1 MKFKE
6 VSTVYLMNERSVK
19 FKLPHVFSETR
30 TVFGSAF
37 GHGGLGT
44 MFLTNEV
51 FLTKYWLERQ
61 SSLMVFESRQTWKGA
76 WLL

>member
-6 VSTVYLMNERSVK
+6 ISTVYLMNERSAK

-30 TVFGSAF
+30 AVFGF
-37 GHGGLGT
+37 GGLGT

-51 FLTKYWLERQ
+51 LLTNYWLERQ
-61 SSLMVFESRQTWKGA
+61 SDLSVFESRQTWKGA